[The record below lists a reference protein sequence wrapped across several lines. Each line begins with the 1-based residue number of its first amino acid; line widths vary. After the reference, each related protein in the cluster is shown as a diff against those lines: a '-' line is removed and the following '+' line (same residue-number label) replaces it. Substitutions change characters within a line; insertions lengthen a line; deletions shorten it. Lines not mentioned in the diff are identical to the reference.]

1 MDQNY
6 HTKLGI
12 SFVTNSEFSLKK
24 LTPTNLPNANVA
36 LDVYLL
42 RGQEVLITKNFHDE
56 DELRNMLFSGFSNL
70 ISRTFSQTI
79 VPTKQDFNQVLV
91 LQDKIF
97 KFVPLSSPLTYAVN
111 STIELAQV
119 FEIVTQI
126 IDKEQKILD
135 QLLAFRNM
143 LIQTSVFEAGDA
155 PFSVAQDEPPAPQG
169 RLTRDISGFFS
180 PYSLTEIGQTASKN
194 YKRMNRNFHAIGVT
208 ERRLSHDQ
216 NVLAQKFSE
225 ITVVEKTLLRKSLF
239 IEFRSF
245 TQSHFND
252 YMFKL
257 TQIYQHAKLHKTYD
271 ILFALLRDTQFCQF
285 SECFSNPIFTIIKPS
300 TITASV
306 TTLKQS
312 LAKAVYISCTIL
324 PNYRT
329 SIYSHTIA
337 LLNPQNELHFQQ
349 DKLPSLK
356 LQDLVNPQKIE
367 IQTRNLI
374 PSDFVSEEFYPIY
387 SHEKI
392 SLHCVVPKM
401 IQINNQ
407 DTYCDLNNLNFR
419 TIPDSITVNGKA
431 ILTETIPAHLA
442 TKLDFMNNDLRS
454 ISVFTQTNNTQMHF
468 GQQIHTFF
476 QNATPLHYSFLA
488 TILVLS
494 VLFCFILTCICYFKL
509 PKLLFKLL
517 CCCNPTNFC
526 KRKLQSRIL
535 DIDQLVTYRNL
546 IRNEGQNQPFLP
558 DAPSQ
563 NPAADS
569 IQVIRPPFQDP
580 PILRPPPYNFPYPS

>member
-12 SFVTNSEFSLKK
+12 AFVTSSEFSFKK
-24 LTPTNLPNANVA
+24 LKPADLPSGNVA

-42 RGQEVLITKNFHDE
+42 REQEVLITKNYQDE

-70 ISRTFSQTI
+70 LFRTFSQTL
-79 VPTKQDFNQVLV
+79 VPIKQNFNQVLV
-91 LQDKIF
+91 LEDKKF

-111 STIELAQV
+111 TTIELAQV
-119 FEIVTQI
+119 FEIVAQI
-126 IDKEQKILD
+126 INKEQEILN
-135 QLLAFRNM
+135 QLLAFRDM
-143 LIQTSVFEAGDA
+143 LIQTSVFEAAGDS
-155 PFSVAQDEPPAPQG
+155 PFSVLQDDPPPPQD

-180 PYSLTEIGQTASKN
+180 PYSLTELGQTASKN
-194 YKRMNRNFHAIGVT
+194 YKKMNQNFHNIGVT

-216 NVLAQKFSE
+216 NVLAQKFTE
-225 ITVVEKTLLRKSLF
+225 ITTIEKTLLRKSLF

-245 TQSHFND
+245 TQSHFQD

-257 TQIYQHAKLHKTYD
+257 TQIFQHAKLHESYD
-271 ILFALLRDTQFCQF
+271 ILFSLLRDTQFCEF
-285 SECFSNPIFTIIKPS
+285 SQCFSNPIFTIVKEG

-324 PNYRT
+324 PTHRT

-337 LLNPQNELHFQQ
+337 ILNPQGELHFQQ

-356 LQDLVNPQKIE
+356 LQDLVNPKKVE

-387 SHEKI
+387 SYDKI
-392 SLHCVVPKM
+392 SLHCMVPKI
-401 IQINNQ
+401 IQIDGQ
-407 DTYCDLNNLNFR
+407 DVYCALNNLNFR
-419 TIPDSITVNGKA
+419 IMPTSITVNDKI

-442 TKLDFMNNDLRS
+442 TKLDFMNDDLRA
-454 ISVFTQTNNTQMHF
+454 ISVFTQTNNTRMHF
-468 GQQIHTFF
+468 GEQINTFF
-476 QNATPLHYSFLA
+476 QNATPLHFSFLA
-488 TILVLS
+488 IILVLF
-494 VLFCFILTCICYFKL
+494 VFLLFIMTCICYFKL

-517 CCCNPTNFC
+517 CCCNPTHCC
-526 KRKLQSRIL
+526 KKKLQARIL
-535 DIDQLVTYRNL
+535 DVDQLVTYRNL
-546 IRNEGQNQPFLP
+546 IRNGQNEPFLP
-558 DAPSQ
+558 GAPPQ
-563 NPAADS
+563 NPPGNP
-569 IQVIRPPFQDP
+569 IQVIRPQFDDP
-580 PILRPPPYNFPYPS
+580 PIFRPPPYNTPYPS

>member
-12 SFVTNSEFSLKK
+12 AFVTSSEFSFKK
-24 LTPTNLPNANVA
+24 LKPADLPSGNVA

-42 RGQEVLITKNFHDE
+42 REQEVLITKNYQDE

-70 ISRTFSQTI
+70 LFRTFSQTL
-79 VPTKQDFNQVLV
+79 VPTKQNFNQVLV
-91 LQDKIF
+91 LQDKKF

-119 FEIVTQI
+119 FEIVAQI
-126 IDKEQKILD
+126 INKEQEILN
-135 QLLAFRNM
+135 QLLAFRDM
-143 LIQTSVFEAGDA
+143 LIQTSVFEAGA
-155 PFSVAQDEPPAPQG
+155 SPFSVTQDEPSAPQD

-180 PYSLTEIGQTASKN
+180 PYSLTELGQTASKN
-194 YKRMNRNFHAIGVT
+194 YKKMNRNFHAIGVT

-225 ITVVEKTLLRKSLF
+225 ITTVEKTLLRKSLF

-245 TQSHFND
+245 TQSHFSD

-257 TQIYQHAKLHKTYD
+257 TQIYQHAKLHETYD

-285 SECFSNPIFTIIKPS
+285 SQCFSNPIFTIVKQG

-337 LLNPQNELHFQQ
+337 ILNPQNELHFQQ

-356 LQDLVNPQKIE
+356 LQDLVNPEKIE
-367 IQTRNLI
+367 VRTRNLI

-387 SHEKI
+387 SHDKI
-392 SLHCVVPKM
+392 SLHCIVPKM
-401 IQINNQ
+401 IQIDKQ
-407 DTYCDLNNLNFR
+407 DTYCALNNLNFR

-442 TKLDFMNNDLRS
+442 TKLDFMNNDLRA

-468 GQQIHTFF
+468 GQQINTFF

-488 TILVLS
+488 TILVLF
-494 VLFCFILTCICYFKL
+494 VLFCFIMTCICYFRL
-509 PKLLFKLL
+509 PKLLFKML
-517 CCCNPTNFC
+517 CCCNPTNCC

-546 IRNEGQNQPFLP
+546 IRNNGQNEPFLP
-558 DAPSQ
+558 GAPPQ
-563 NPAADS
+563 NPPADPV
-569 IQVIRPPFQDP
+569 QVIRPQFQDP
-580 PILRPPPYNFPYPS
+580 IILRPPPVQFPLS